1 MGRAS
6 GRKRNVSACGLAAA
20 AFLWAATA
28 RAAPGDV
35 SLYRGGL
42 ERRGGV
48 GEIPGEVEAVW
59 RFKAGGNVNCAA
71 LPAGDRVYAAAEDG
85 RLYCL
90 DAESGKAAWKFDARH
105 NDLSEPALAG
115 GRIYFTSS
123 MREYSILDAE
133 LHRDDR
139 AVLYCLD
146 AKTGK
151 EVWKKRFPERILT
164 APAISGGRLFIGRM
178 DRRFVCLDA
187 QSGDK
192 IWEFPAGGTIR
203 SSAALV
209 DGTVI
214 FGSDDGFV
222 YCLDAERGRRI
233 WKADLKAAVG
243 ASPAVSG
250 GRIFLGAGDGTMHCL
265 DVATGKGIW
274 KAKGGKAIVATA
286 AVGGG
291 MVIAGDM
298 DGYINCWD
306 AADGTRRWRYKT
318 GKPVI
323 SSACL
328 AGGRVAVGSFDG
340 TLYCLDVRDGR
351 VVWKFAAKGRIASSP
366 SLSGGALYFGTR
378 ENLVY
383 RLGLKRPSAKR
394 EKGPVTMTDA
404 QFAKGIA
411 DAREYNAAGRYGD
424 AVETARDCVAARPDS
439 ADAHLEFARGWEGT
453 GELGLAGRE
462 YGLAVQLDPRGAAY
476 RTALGK
482 YYARLGRV
490 GEALAQFRAAKEA
503 APSDPEA
510 YLDTGKLL
518 ITRGEHDAAER
529 EFALALERGCG
540 EAEGLLCLAEAAM
553 AKLDFERARTLLDR
567 CLAADPKNARARELR
582 GQLRK

>member
-1 MGRAS
+1 MVLRGTNTCVLLFAVSLAS
-6 GRKRNVSACGLAAA
+6 AAD
-20 AFLWAATA
+20 
-28 RAAPGDV
+28 DV

-42 ERRGGV
+42 ERRGGA
-48 GEIPGEVEAVW
+48 GEIPREVEVVW
-59 RFKAGGNVNCAA
+59 RFKAGGSVNCAT
-71 LPAGDRVYAAAEDG
+71 LPAGDRVYAAAENG
-85 RLYCL
+85 SLYCL
-90 DAESGKAAWKFDARH
+90 DAESGKVEWKFDARH
-105 NDLSEPALAG
+105 SDLSTPALAG
-115 GRIYFTSS
+115 GKIYFTSS
-123 MREYSILDAE
+123 MREYSMMGAE
-133 LHRDDR
+133 LHQDDR
-139 AVLYCLD
+139 SVLYCLD
-146 AKTGK
+146 AETGK
-151 EVWKKRFPERILT
+151 EVWRKHFPERILT
-164 APAISGGRLFIGRM
+164 APAISGGRLFVGRM
-178 DRRFVCLDA
+178 DRRFVCLDTR
-187 QSGDK
+187 SGDE
-192 IWEFPAGGTIR
+192 IWDFPTGGAIR

-209 DGTVI
+209 DGRVI
-214 FGSDDGFV
+214 FGSNDRYV
-222 YCLDAERGRRI
+222 YCLDAESGRRI
-233 WKADLKAAVG
+233 WKTDLKAAVG

-250 GRIFLGAGDGTMHCL
+250 GRIFIGAGDGTMHCL

-274 KAKGGKAIVATA
+274 TAKGGKEIVATA
-286 AVGGG
+286 AVDGG
-291 MVIAGDM
+291 MVVAGAT
-298 DGYINCWD
+298 DGSLNCWD
-306 AADGTRRWRYKT
+306 AADGTRRWHYKM
-318 GKPVI
+318 GGPVI
-323 SSACL
+323 ASACL
-328 AGGRVAVGSFDG
+328 AGGRAAVGSLDG
-340 TLYCLDVRDGR
+340 TLSCLDVRDGK

-383 RLGLKRPSAKR
+383 RLGMKRPSAKR
-394 EKGPVTMTDA
+394 EKGPATMTDA

-411 DAREYNAAGRYGD
+411 DAREYNTAGRYGD

-490 GEALAQFRAAKEA
+490 GEALAQFSAAKEA

-510 YLDTGKLL
+510 YLDTGKLF

-553 AKLDFERARTLLDR
+553 AKLDFARARTLLDR

-582 GQLRK
+582 GQLKK